1 MKIGIL
7 KTGKPPRSLEEN
19 FPGYPEMIEG
29 VLGADYDYV
38 VFDVQ
43 VGELPSSGDADAYIL
58 TGSAAGV
65 YDDLPWI
72 EPLRVWLRGLDKNT
86 PVMGICFGH
95 QIMADAYGGRV
106 IKSDKGWGG
115 GLQDYDVRQREAW
128 MKAGGETFSIPAS
141 HQDQVV
147 EAPPTAR
154 VIAGNDFCPNAG
166 LAYTDRR
173 AASFQGH
180 PEFSAAYAG
189 ALVDLRHRKGITDDA
204 TTARLHESLKHPND
218 NQLVA
223 DWIRAFFKG

>member
-1 MKIGIL
+1 MKLGIL
-7 KTGKPPRSLEEN
+7 KTGQPPRSLADH
-19 FPGYPEMIEG
+19 FPGYPEMIQG
-29 VLGADYDYV
+29 VLGSGYDYRT
-38 VFDVQ
+38 FDVQ
-43 VGELPSSGDADAYIL
+43 AGALPQPGDADAYIV

-72 EPLRVWLRGLDKNT
+72 EPLRAWLRGVDPEL

-95 QIMADAYGGRV
+95 QIMADAYGGKV

-115 GLQDYDVRQREAW
+115 GLQDYAVLQHEPW
-128 MKAGGETFSIPAS
+128 MEGAGKTFAIPAS

-166 LAYTDRR
+166 LVYTGRR

-180 PEFSAAYAG
+180 PEFSPAYAG
-189 ALVDLRHRKGITDDA
+189 ALVDLRHRKGIIDDA
-204 TTARLHESLKHPND
+204 TSARLHDSLTRPND
-218 NQLVA
+218 NNLVGA
-223 DWIRAFFKG
+223 WIRNFCAR

>member
-1 MKIGIL
+1 MKLGIL
-7 KTGKPPRSLEEN
+7 KTGQPPRSLADR
-19 FPGYPEMIEG
+19 FPGYPEMIQG
-29 VLGADYDYV
+29 VLGPVYDYR

-43 VGELPSSGDADAYIL
+43 AGELPSSDAADAYIL

-72 EPLRVWLRGLDKNT
+72 APLRVWLRGVDPKI

-95 QIMADAYGGRV
+95 QIMADAYGGKV
-106 IKSDKGWGG
+106 VKSDKGWGG
-115 GLQDYDVRQREAW
+115 GLQDYAVLQRQPW
-128 MKAGGETFSIPAS
+128 MTGAGKTFAIPAS

-147 EAPPTAR
+147 EAPASAR

-166 LAYTDRR
+166 LVYTDRR

-180 PEFSAAYAG
+180 PEFSPAYAG

-204 TTARLHESLKHPND
+204 TSTRLRESLARPND
-218 NQLVA
+218 NALVGS
-223 DWIRAFFKG
+223 WIRNFFER